1 MGWRVLAMFGRARSS
16 WLFLAFRV
24 CALCFLSCEMQLRK
38 FNAIIVGFALSME
51 RVRASLVS
59 PLQYSPSFN
68 YITG

>member
-38 FNAIIVGFALSME
+38 FNAIIVGFALSMYGAGACQPGLSIT
-51 RVRASLVS
+51 VL
-59 PLQYSPSFN
+59 PL
-68 YITG
+68 I